1 MNASDPTTPPDIL
14 ASLAKSSETAVRRAV
29 AENPNTPVD
38 VLNTLWNKFPEALL
52 ANPIIAFWELT
63 EPAAL
68 QKNFH
73 PQHAS
78 PPTTTSGKKAL
89 IWHPK
94 FTPRRPLKKR

>member
-68 QKNFH
+68 QKNISPAACLASYNH
-73 PQHAS
+73 LRKKGADLAPQIH
-78 PPTTTSGKKAL
+78 THEAL
-89 IWHPK
+89 
-94 FTPRRPLKKR
+94 